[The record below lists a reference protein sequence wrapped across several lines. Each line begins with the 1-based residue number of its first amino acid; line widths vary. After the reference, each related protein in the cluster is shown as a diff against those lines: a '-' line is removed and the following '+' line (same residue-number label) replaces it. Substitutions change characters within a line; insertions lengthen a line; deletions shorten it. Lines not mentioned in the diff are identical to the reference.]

1 MKSVSDLLVE
11 DDDEPVEAGEK
22 EEDDD
27 EAVGHDLITG
37 LHCFVVILQLLCS
50 HVDVVFATA
59 VRQP

>member
-27 EAVGHDLITG
+27 KAVCHDLITG
-37 LHCFVVILQLLCS
+37 LDCFVVVLQLLCS